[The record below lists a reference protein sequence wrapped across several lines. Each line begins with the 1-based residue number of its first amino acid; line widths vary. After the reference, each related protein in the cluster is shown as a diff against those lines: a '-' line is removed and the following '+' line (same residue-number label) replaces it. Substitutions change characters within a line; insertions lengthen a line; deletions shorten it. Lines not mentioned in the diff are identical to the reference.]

1 MTYPL
6 DISSKYQVHEELD
19 EIGSDWKEEELP
31 ASVGDYFEQQF
42 EKFLLKEDDEGRKGV
57 KEALFRW
64 RKHAS

>member
-1 MTYPL
+1 M
-6 DISSKYQVHEELD
+6 D
-19 EIGSDWKEEELP
+19 EIGSEWKKEELP

-42 EKFLLKEDDEGRKGV
+42 DKFLLKEGDEGRKGV